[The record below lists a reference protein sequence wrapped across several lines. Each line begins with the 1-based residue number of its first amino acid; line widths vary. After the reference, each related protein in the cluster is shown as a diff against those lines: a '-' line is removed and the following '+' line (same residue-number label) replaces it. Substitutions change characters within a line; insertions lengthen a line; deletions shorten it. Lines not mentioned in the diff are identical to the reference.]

1 MIKNSKNIFL
11 PEPEE
16 HDYPAALDFLELLY
30 PRSEA
35 VKKVAQLKKAKT
47 VIKKAKDIFRASGLP
62 LLPKGNIHVRKNLD
76 KFKEKHQLSPIL
88 LVRGHE
94 KLIIADGYHRL
105 CASYYLTEDL
115 EVACRLV

>member
-1 MIKNSKNIFL
+1 MKRSKSIFL
-11 PEPEE
+11 PEPEA
-16 HDYPAALDFLELLY
+16 HDYPAALDYLELIY
-30 PRSEA
+30 PHSEA
-35 VKKVAQLKKAKT
+35 SKKVAQLKKART
-47 VIKKAKDIFRASGLP
+47 ILKKAKDLFRASGLP
-62 LLPKGNIHVRKNLD
+62 LLPKDNIHVRKNLD